1 MLPVHLIKPITITLA
16 IAGFFISA
24 AWVVVWIVI
33 LKKRW
38 SKPFIGSVNLGRAGI
53 IFMLILG
60 AGILAGSIWQLVSEI
75 TGTDF

>member
-1 MLPVHLIKPITITLA
+1 MSVHLVRPITITLA
-16 IAGFFISA
+16 IAGVLISV
-24 AWVVVWIVI
+24 AWLVVWIVI

-60 AGILAGSIWQLVSEI
+60 AGILAGSIWQLISAI
-75 TGTDF
+75 TGAEF